1 MLQCCGDGSCLKRCD
16 HEEHRYGYSKYS
28 SYCPTN
34 CCLPLKCAHDD
45 CDKWSPEWYHN
56 IYGTCC
62 VNCALASHKEHCVYC
77 QFKMTYSPHKIREK
91 AWWKIKLV
99 DKFLV
104 LKPMT
109 VSFDV
114 KINILEKQDIQFVA
128 VGIHWFNA
136 DFKRKYIS
144 LTKHKN
150 NGSHS
155 PNGSRFF
162 FGF

>member
-1 MLQCCGDGSCLKRCD
+1 
-16 HEEHRYGYSKYS
+16 
-28 SYCPTN
+28 
-34 CCLPLKCAHDD
+34 
-45 CDKWSPEWYHN
+45 
-56 IYGTCC
+56 
-62 VNCALASHKEHCVYC
+62 
-77 QFKMTYSPHKIREK
+77 MTYSPHKIREK